1 MSPEGGG
8 PVVRRRRRGWV
19 LVVDDREL
27 DRRGTALALME
38 VLGEPSV
45 AAAADLAEARGL
57 VRRLTPDVVLLP
69 ARMCSPGSAQWAV
82 WQEAVAPAHILL
94 LGETADSNAVTLALR
109 SGAAGYLLRDAP
121 IAEIAG
127 GVRAV
132 ADGSVHVSPPL
143 TEQLLRALG
152 RDDAGAEPLTER
164 ELEVLRLIAA
174 GASNRDIADRLFI
187 SENTVKNHV
196 RRILEKTGTRSRTGA
211 VAHGVRQGLV
221 SMG

>member
-1 MSPEGGG
+1 M
-8 PVVRRRRRGWV
+8 VRRRRSGWV

-27 DRRGTALALME
+27 DRRGTALALAE

-45 AAAADLAEARGL
+45 AVAADLDDARGV

-69 ARMCSPGSAQWAV
+69 ARMCVPGSAQWGN
-82 WQEAVAPAHILL
+82 WQEAVAPAHIVLL
-94 LGETADSNAVTLALR
+94 AESADSQSVTLALR

-121 IAEIAG
+121 IGEIAA

-143 TEQLLRALG
+143 TEQLLQALV
-152 RDDAGAEPLTER
+152 RDDPSAEPLTER

-221 SMG
+221 SIA

>member
-1 MSPEGGG
+1 
-8 PVVRRRRRGWV
+8 VARRRRSGWV

-27 DRRGTALALME
+27 DRRGTALALAE

-45 AAAADLAEARGL
+45 AVAADLDDARG
-57 VRRLTPDVVLLP
+57 VVSGLTPDVVLLP
-69 ARMCSPGSAQWAV
+69 ARMCVPGSAQWGL
-82 WQEAVAPAHILL
+82 WQEAVAPARILL
-94 LGETADSNAVTLALR
+94 LAESADSQSVTLALR

-121 IAEIAG
+121 IGEIAA

-143 TEQLLRALG
+143 TERLLQALV
-152 RDDAGAEPLTER
+152 RDDTSAEPLTDR

-221 SMG
+221 SIA

>member
-1 MSPEGGG
+1 M
-8 PVVRRRRRGWV
+8 RRRRSGWV

-27 DRRGTALALME
+27 DRRGTALALAE

-45 AAAADLAEARGL
+45 AVAADLDDARGV

-69 ARMCSPGSAQWAV
+69 ARMCVPGSAQWGN
-82 WQEAVAPAHILL
+82 WQEAVAPAHIVLL
-94 LGETADSNAVTLALR
+94 AESADSQSVTLALR

-121 IAEIAG
+121 IGEIAA

-143 TEQLLRALG
+143 TEQLLQALV
-152 RDDAGAEPLTER
+152 RDDPSAEPLTER

-221 SMG
+221 SIA

>member
-1 MSPEGGG
+1 MG

-27 DRRGTALALME
+27 DRRGTALALAE

-45 AAAADLAEARGL
+45 IEAADLGEAL
-57 VRRLTPDVVLLP
+57 TVLSNMTPDVVLLP
-69 ARMCSPGSAQWAV
+69 VRMCLPGSAQWGE
-82 WQEAVAPAHILL
+82 WQEAVAGAHILL
-94 LGETADSNAVTLALR
+94 LAETADSHAVTLALR

-121 IAEIAG
+121 IAEIAA

-132 ADGSVHVSPPL
+132 ADGSVHISPPL
-143 TEQLLRALG
+143 TEQVLQALV
-152 RDDAGAEPLTER
+152 RDDPRAEPLSGR

-211 VAHGVRQGLV
+211 VAHGIRQGLV
-221 SMG
+221 SIG

>member
-1 MSPEGGG
+1 MAL
-8 PVVRRRRRGWV
+8 RRRSGWV

-27 DRRGTALALME
+27 DRRGTALALAE

-45 AAAADLAEARGL
+45 AVAADLDDARGVL
-57 VRRLTPDVVLLP
+57 SRQTPDVVLLP
-69 ARMCSPGSAQWAV
+69 ARMCVPGSAQWGV
-82 WQEAVAPAHILL
+82 WQEVVAPAHILL
-94 LGETADSNAVTLALR
+94 LAESADSQAVTLALR
-109 SGAAGYLLRDAP
+109 SGAGGYLLRDAP
-121 IAEIAG
+121 IAEIAA

-132 ADGSVHVSPPL
+132 AGGSVHVSPPL
-143 TEQLLRALG
+143 TERLLQALV
-152 RDDAGAEPLTER
+152 RDDASAEPLTER

-221 SMG
+221 SIA